1 MLVNASRS
9 LAAIF
14 AVVLGVSI
22 AQMATAGQVN
32 TRAQLNALLG
42 GGQTYEDFEA
52 LNIPFAGQRSDGS
65 GLLNS
70 SSLFDGSG
78 PGLVQ
83 PGVDYLAGRFFWN
96 GNNYY
101 GLNTQTLGDST
112 GWRNWQITLDYTTLV
127 TAMGFDLQ
135 GYQGTSQVGTVSVY
149 DLNNVLVSTTN
160 ANGGFFGW
168 EHAAGI
174 GRVVVSTQNSNSYM
188 MIDNHA
194 YGVVPEPAALTLA
207 TLALCG
213 FRAFGH
219 LRRKA

>member
-1 MLVNASRS
+1 MLVHKNRS

-32 TRAQLNALLG
+32 TRAQLNALLAA
-42 GGQTYEDFEA
+42 GQTYEDFEA

-96 GNNYY
+96 GNNYF
-101 GLNTQTLGDST
+101 GLNSQTLGDST
-112 GWRNWQITLDYTTLV
+112 GWRDWQITLDYTTLV

-135 GYQGTSQVGTVSVY
+135 GYQAISQVGTVSVY

-174 GRVVVSTQNSNSYM
+174 GRVVVNAQNSDSYM

-207 TLALCG
+207 ALALCG
-213 FRAFGH
+213 FRAYGPR
-219 LRRKA
+219 RRKA

>member
-1 MLVNASRS
+1 MLVNKNRS

-14 AVVLGVSI
+14 AIVLGVSV
-22 AQMATAGQVN
+22 AQMATAGVIN

-52 LNIPFAGQRSDGS
+52 LNVPFGGQRSDSS

-70 SSLFDGSG
+70 SSLFNGSG

-83 PGVDYLAGRFFWN
+83 PGVDYLAGTFFWN

-112 GWRNWQITLDYTTLV
+112 GWRSWQITLDYTTLV

-135 GYQGTSQVGTVSVY
+135 GYQGYPQVGTVSVY
-149 DLNNVLVSTTN
+149 NLNNALVSTTN

-207 TLALCG
+207 ALALCG
-213 FRAFGH
+213 CYAYGHCRHRA
-219 LRRKA
+219 